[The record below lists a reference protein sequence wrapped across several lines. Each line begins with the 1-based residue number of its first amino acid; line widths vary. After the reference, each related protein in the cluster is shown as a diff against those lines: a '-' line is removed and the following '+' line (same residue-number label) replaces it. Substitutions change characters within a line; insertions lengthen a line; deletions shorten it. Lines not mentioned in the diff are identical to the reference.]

1 MAPADTAAMIPDRLL
16 DLLLGREVP
25 VPEETHDLLPP
36 GVRIRA
42 GRWIPALGGILGR
55 MRGPAAAVTLGRNI
69 IVHPAARLTR
79 RLLAHELEH
88 VRQWERER
96 WFPLRYC
103 AESLRR
109 GYFSNC
115 FEVEARF
122 AERAANSDHPS
133 DPERLA

>member
-1 MAPADTAAMIPDRLL
+1 MILLDPLIERILDRLL
-16 DLLLGREVP
+16 GPELP
-25 VPEETHDLLPP
+25 VPEETARELLPA
-36 GVRIRA
+36 GVRVRS
-42 GRWIPALGGILGR
+42 GRWVPALGGMLGR

-69 IVHPAARLTR
+69 VVHPAARLTR

-109 GYFSNC
+109 GYFSNR
-115 FEVEARF
+115 FEEEARS
-122 AERAANSDHPS
+122 AEGAEDRHHPS
-133 DPERLA
+133 DRETLA

>member
-1 MAPADTAAMIPDRLL
+1 VAPADTAAMIPDRLL

-69 IVHPAARLTR
+69 VVHPAARLTR

-109 GYFSNC
+109 GYFSNV
-115 FEVEARF
+115 FEQQARS
-122 AERAANSDHPS
+122 AELTADLHPP